1 MLLTRESITYI
12 AVFTVVFLLGL
23 LIGSIIVM
31 STSLIPLFAVLIG
44 LIMENPESVEG
55 TIRPLQKSVWVG
67 DVIELTCEVVIRDGI
82 GIVALSQQLP
92 SAFELVEG
100 NNIKMIW
107 KGLGQKSVMFSYKTR
122 CSMRGKYELPPIRW
136 ESRHFLGLTQSK
148 TGQIVGSSADFV
160 VKPRLLNVR
169 RIRGIVGLAS
179 SPMPVIDIAKIGV
192 ATTDFREIRN
202 YVYGDSV
209 KTINWKA
216 TARRSSRGTTW
227 PLVNEY
233 EVEGKKTVW
242 IFLDGSSS
250 MQVGT
255 TIQNPFEY
263 ALEATNG
270 VAYYYLER
278 DYRVGMYIYHHTGK
292 LFYPDSGKR
301 QFNKLSRELIDLKA
315 STSDEDLTRA
325 IDKCRRYI
333 LGYNPLCIVVTRLD
347 SEYPGSLVDGAKKLA
362 LLRGRLRKKLPFMV
376 ISVAGY
382 DVIAPHGPYDETA
395 VNLRRLE
402 TRPTVRRLR
411 ALGSSVL
418 EWNPRRTDFGTAL
431 LRQVKTR

>member
-1 MLLTRESITYI
+1 
-12 AVFTVVFLLGL
+12 
-23 LIGSIIVM
+23 VM
-31 STSLIPLFAVLIG
+31 SSSLIPLFAILIG
-44 LIMENPESVEG
+44 LTMENPGSVEG
-55 TIRPLQKSVWVG
+55 VVYPPKKSAWVG
-67 DVIELTCEVVIRDGI
+67 DVLELTYEIRIKDGFGVIL
-82 GIVALSQQLP
+82 LSQQLP
-92 SAFELVEG
+92 PAFELVEG
-100 NNIKMIW
+100 NNVTMIW
-107 KGLGQKSVMFSYKTR
+107 KGFGHKSTIFSYKMR
-122 CSMRGKYELPPIRW
+122 CSRRGKYALPPVLW
-136 ESRHFLGLTQSK
+136 ESRHYLGMMQSK
-148 TGQIVGSSADFV
+148 TGQIVDSNVDFI
-160 VKPRLLNVR
+160 VKPKLMNVR
-169 RIRGIVGLAS
+169 RIRGLVGLAS

-192 ATTDFREIRN
+192 TTTDFREIRN
-202 YVYGDSV
+202 YVYGDPV

-216 TARRSSRGTTW
+216 TARRASRGTNW

-255 TIQNPFEY
+255 TIRNTFEY

-278 DYRVGMYIYHHTGK
+278 DYRVGMYIYHHAGE

-301 QFNKLSRELIDLKA
+301 QFNKISRELIDIRA
-315 STSDEDLTRA
+315 STSGEDLARA

-333 LGYNPLCIVVTRLD
+333 LGYNPLCIVVARLD
-347 SEYPGSLVDGAKKLA
+347 GDHPESIVDGAKKLA
-362 LLRGRLRKKLPFMV
+362 LLRGRLRKKLPLMV

-382 DVIAPHGPYDETA
+382 DIATPRGPYDETA
-395 VNLRRLE
+395 IDLRRLE

-411 ALGSSVL
+411 ALGASVL